1 MRVAAGL
8 TRVMCLRRYAE
19 GGMEEVPARE
29 EQRGGY
35 YRVGFA
41 AMPRERVR
49 EIARKGGRHSH
60 GYGEQ
65 EGGDEYQLGEE
76 DREHYPMLM
85 SLGARSRRAY

>member
-1 MRVAAGL
+1 
-8 TRVMCLRRYAE
+8 MCLRRYAE

-29 EQRGGY
+29 EQRDGY

-60 GYGEQ
+60 GEQ